1 LVESNGGKNGS
12 GVTSKTD
19 YLVAGENMGPAK
31 LQKANELG
39 IKIFP
44 SCIQSEGLYIS
55 LKLRILE

>member
-39 IKIFP
+39 LKILTEEEFLALIHFLP
-44 SCIQSEGLYIS
+44 
-55 LKLRILE
+55 KP